1 MVGFTIFLA
10 SQFFG
15 SIWSLQGWGDYWM
28 WGKMSAVGVVVWFYV
43 MFVIHTRYVPACSRT
58 FEAGVGFLLFLLII
72 AYRMAWQ
79 P

>member
-1 MVGFTIFLA
+1 
-10 SQFFG
+10 
-15 SIWSLQGWGDYWM
+15 M

-43 MFVIHTRYVPACSRT
+43 MFIIHTRYVPACSRT